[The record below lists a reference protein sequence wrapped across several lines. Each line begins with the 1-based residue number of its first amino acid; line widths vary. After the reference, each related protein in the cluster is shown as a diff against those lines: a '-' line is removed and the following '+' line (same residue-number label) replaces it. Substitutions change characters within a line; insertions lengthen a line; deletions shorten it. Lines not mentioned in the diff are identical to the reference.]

1 MTLFFPQ
8 FLLPFDKV
16 CQLYALVLQS
26 SMRGN
31 VEMAINKLVF
41 LVLALGQTFM
51 GIDPVLVA
59 VMNRVRNLGIVDPT
73 YWTWHFLQLIRFTT
87 LQELQSKL

>member
-26 SMRGN
+26 SMRRN

-41 LVLALGQTFM
+41 FVLALGQTFM
-51 GIDPVLVA
+51 GIYPVLVA
-59 VMNRVRNLGIVDPT
+59 VESGSKFSYSRSYILD
-73 YWTWHFLQLIRFTT
+73 LALFTID
-87 LQELQSKL
+87 

>member
-1 MTLFFPQ
+1 MTLFSPQ

-41 LVLALGQTFM
+41 FVLALGQPLWALILF
-51 GIDPVLVA
+51 LWLL
-59 VMNRVRNLGIVDPT
+59 NRVRNLVIVDPT

-87 LQELQSKL
+87 LQELQSEL